1 MRSHFAHFVFCLAAL
16 GAFGQLLEGRTIVV
30 TGATGST
37 GSMVYLSLKG
47 TAGVVVRA
55 LVRNASK
62 ARDVLH
68 CDKCD
73 DSEGIFEGDVTQP
86 ATLNTVM
93 VDADSLVITTGPAYH
108 CLVPGAYIGCKYYP
122 GADPKTMSWLGVK
135 NQVFAFANSSGPAL
149 ADKHVVLI
157 SNDLTTV
164 PDNFL
169 DKIDNGWG
177 CFYALNG
184 EAFTLS
190 SGVPSTII
198 KPNGLGDGAAGE
210 KAIVVAHDDAG
221 ECARE
226 LRMKGLRTRVGACA
240 FAFALCVVRAC
251 MHVVRTIRS
260 RIGCLPWAAWGAVLH
275 RSTAVLH
282 CNTLHGVAGWSP
294 TDLNYEFISRA
305 DVARLVTYLPH
316 VARCG
321 VACYHGVFCTSYMR
335 CILQDAPTSP
345 CAPGGV
351 CCMVQVHLATRSMVN
366 FARCV

>member
-1 MRSHFAHFVFCLAAL
+1 MRSLAHFVFCLAAF
-16 GAFGQLLEGRTIVV
+16 GAFDQLVEGRTIVV

-86 ATLNTVM
+86 STLNTVM

-149 ADKHVVLI
+149 ADKHIVLI

-169 DKIDNGWG
+169 DKIDSGWG

-221 ECARE
+221 
-226 LRMKGLRTRVGACA
+226 
-240 FAFALCVVRAC
+240 
-251 MHVVRTIRS
+251 
-260 RIGCLPWAAWGAVLH
+260 
-275 RSTAVLH
+275 
-282 CNTLHGVAGWSP
+282 WSP

-305 DVARLVTYLPH
+305 DVARLVTYAATNPQKAAGLRFDVTSMKTGGTPTTD
-316 VARCG
+316 VAT
-321 VACYHGVFCTSYMR
+321 VF
-335 CILQDAPTSP
+335 DA
-345 CAPGGV
+345 
-351 CCMVQVHLATRSMVN
+351 
-366 FARCV
+366 ARYPWNPRT